1 MEKIDRKT
9 VEKMTQQLMESMRKR
24 RNKNLNEKMKN
35 DCKTYTTMNM
45 LLNDTMLRNKKY
57 DIFTLEKNI
66 HNLSMNA
73 ILYTQNL
80 TAEFCVK
87 YILNE
92 DYASCVEDTYI
103 CIGEVLRAQKHLTL
117 ADIQR
122 VYYTLGI

>member
-24 RNKNLNEKMKN
+24 RNKNLNEKMTS
-35 DCKTYTTMNM
+35 DCKKYTTMNM

-66 HNLSMNA
+66 HNLSMKT

-92 DYASCVEDTYI
+92 YYASCVEDTYI
-103 CIGEVLRAQKHLTL
+103 CVGDVLRAQKHLTL
-117 ADIQR
+117 ADIQN

>member
-1 MEKIDRKT
+1 
-9 VEKMTQQLMESMRKR
+9 MESMRKR

-66 HNLSMNA
+66 HNLSMKA

>member
-1 MEKIDRKT
+1 MEKIDKKT
-9 VEKMTQQLMESMRKR
+9 VEKMTQQLTESMRKR
-24 RNKNLNEKMKN
+24 INKNLNEKMKN
-35 DCKTYTTMNM
+35 DYKTYTTML

-66 HNLSMNA
+66 HNLSMKTV
-73 ILYTQNL
+73 LYTQNL

-117 ADIQR
+117 ADIQY